1 MISQKSVVKKL
12 RLLGYAFKGR
22 CKSDR
27 NEKWRKAGS
36 THFVF
41 LPRQDWLAELWVRT
55 TLRQC
60 GASQEEID
68 ALVAGQADK
77 APPPR
82 RD

>member
-1 MISQKSVVKKL
+1 MISQKSVIKKL
-12 RLLGYAFKGR
+12 RELGYAFKGR

-41 LPRQDWLAELWVRT
+41 LPRQDQLAELWVRN

-60 GASQEEID
+60 GATPEEID
-68 ALVAGQADK
+68 QLIAGQPGTED
-77 APPPR
+77 
-82 RD
+82 